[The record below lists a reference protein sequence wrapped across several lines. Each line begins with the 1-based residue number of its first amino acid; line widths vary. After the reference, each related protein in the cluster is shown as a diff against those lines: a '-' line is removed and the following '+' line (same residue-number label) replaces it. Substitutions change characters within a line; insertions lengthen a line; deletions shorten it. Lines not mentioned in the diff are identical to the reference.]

1 MSERKVRVALLFG
14 GRSGEHAISAAT
26 AAGVLKAI
34 DREKYD
40 VIPVGITRDGKWVVA
55 SDDPAVWELRSDRL
69 AEVTAASGSEVV
81 LSSSSDGPQLQV
93 LEPGSVP
100 AVLGQVDV
108 VFPVL
113 HGPFG
118 EDGTVQGLLEL
129 ADVRYVGSGV
139 LASAV
144 GMDKAYMKLVFTAH
158 GLPVGRHVVVTERD
172 WSQRREDVLT
182 RVKELQL
189 PVFVKPARAGS
200 SLGVTRVADLA
211 DLERA
216 VEDAQVH
223 DPKVLVEEGIEGREI
238 ECAVLGGR
246 GDGPPRASVP
256 GEILVDEAA
265 RDFYDFEAKYI
276 DEATAR
282 LEIPADLPPAV
293 AERVRD
299 LAVRAFE
306 AIGAE
311 GIARVDTFVTTDGQV
326 VLNEINTMP
335 GFTPI
340 SMYPKMWEASG
351 LAYPDLIDELIQLAL
366 ERRTGLRDGVTS
378 NRLDRSRQD
387 GGPATTAR
395 ASRSRATSPSVV
407 PLAVQAKGNTEVS
420 VVPGVI
426 AVSRTTKLPSA
437 PTMKSERETSRR
449 PRVRWALRATSPS
462 SSSSSSGRSGRS
474 SDTNSAV

>member
-1 MSERKVRVALLFG
+1 MTQRKVRVALLFG

-34 DREKYD
+34 DRDKYD
-40 VIPVGITRDGKWVVA
+40 VIPVGITREGQWVVA

-69 AEVTAASGSEVV
+69 PEVTAASGSEVM

-93 LEPGSVP
+93 LEAGSVP
-100 AVLGQVDV
+100 AALSQVDV

-144 GMDKAYMKLVFTAH
+144 GMDKHYMKLVFAAH
-158 GLPVGRHVVVTERD
+158 GLPVGPYVVVTARD

-182 RVKELQL
+182 RVKELTPPL
-189 PVFVKPARAGS
+189 FVKPARAGS
-200 SLGVTRVADLA
+200 SLGVTRIDDLA
-211 DLERA
+211 ELDHA
-216 VEDAQVH
+216 IEDAQVH
-223 DPKVLVEEGIEGREI
+223 DPKVIVEEGIEGREI

-256 GEILVDEAA
+256 GEVVVDHAA
-265 RDFYDFEAKYI
+265 REFYDFEAKYI

-282 LEIPADLPPAV
+282 TEIPADLPSAV
-293 AERVRD
+293 SERVRD

-306 AIGAE
+306 AIDAE
-311 GIARVDTFVTTDGQV
+311 GIARVDVFVTSQDQV
-326 VLNEINTMP
+326 VVNEINTMP

-351 LAYPDLIDELIQLAL
+351 LAYAELIDELIQLAL
-366 ERRTGLRDGVTS
+366 ERPTGLR
-378 NRLDRSRQD
+378 
-387 GGPATTAR
+387 
-395 ASRSRATSPSVV
+395 
-407 PLAVQAKGNTEVS
+407 
-420 VVPGVI
+420 
-426 AVSRTTKLPSA
+426 
-437 PTMKSERETSRR
+437 
-449 PRVRWALRATSPS
+449 
-462 SSSSSSGRSGRS
+462 
-474 SDTNSAV
+474 

>member
-1 MSERKVRVALLFG
+1 MTQRKVRVALLFG

-40 VIPVGITRDGKWVVA
+40 VVPVGITRDGRWVVA

-69 AEVTAASGSEVV
+69 PEVTAASGSEVM
-81 LSSSSDGPQLQV
+81 LSSSADGPQLQV
-93 LEPGSVP
+93 LEPGAVP
-100 AVLGQVDV
+100 AVLGQVEV

-144 GMDKAYMKLVFTAH
+144 GMDKHYMKLVFVAH
-158 GLPVGRHVVVTERD
+158 GLPVGPYVVVTSRD
-172 WSQRREDVLT
+172 WSQRREDVLA
-182 RVKELQL
+182 RVKELRL

-200 SLGVTRVADLA
+200 SLGVTRVDDLA

-216 VEDAQVH
+216 VEDAQLH
-223 DPKVLVEEGIEGREI
+223 DPKVLVEQGLEGREI

-246 GDGPPRASVP
+246 GDAAPRASVP
-256 GEILVDEAA
+256 GEIVVDHAA
-265 RDFYDFEAKYI
+265 RAFYDFEAKYI
-276 DEATAR
+276 DEDTAR
-282 LEIPADLPPAV
+282 IEIPADLPPAV
-293 AERVRD
+293 SQRVRD
-299 LAVRAFE
+299 LAVLAFE
-306 AIGAE
+306 AIGGE
-311 GIARVDTFVTTDGQV
+311 GIARVDVFVTPEGEV

-351 LAYPDLIDELIQLAL
+351 LAYADLIDELIQLAL
-366 ERRTGLRDGVTS
+366 ERPTGLR
-378 NRLDRSRQD
+378 
-387 GGPATTAR
+387 
-395 ASRSRATSPSVV
+395 
-407 PLAVQAKGNTEVS
+407 
-420 VVPGVI
+420 
-426 AVSRTTKLPSA
+426 
-437 PTMKSERETSRR
+437 
-449 PRVRWALRATSPS
+449 
-462 SSSSSSGRSGRS
+462 
-474 SDTNSAV
+474 

>member
-1 MSERKVRVALLFG
+1 MSQRKVRVALLFG

-26 AAGVLKAI
+26 AAGVLRAI
-34 DREKYD
+34 DREKYE
-40 VIPVGITRDGKWVVA
+40 VIPIGITRDGQWVVA

-69 AEVTAASGSEVV
+69 PEVTAAAGSEVV
-81 LSSSSDGPQLQV
+81 LSSSSDGPRLQR
-93 LEPGSVP
+93 LEPGAVP

-129 ADVRYVGSGV
+129 ARVRYVGSGV

-144 GMDKAYMKLVFTAH
+144 GMDKHYMKLVFAAH
-158 GLPVGRHVVVTERD
+158 GLPVGRYVVVSPRD

-200 SLGVTRVADLA
+200 SLGVTRVDDLA

-223 DPKVLVEEGIEGREI
+223 DPKVLVEEGIDGREI

-246 GDGPPRASVP
+246 ADGPPRASVV
-256 GEILVDEAA
+256 GEIVVAA
-265 RDFYDFEAKYI
+265 EGEFYDFEAKYLE
-276 DEATAR
+276 DDTAR
-282 LEIPADLPPAV
+282 LDIPADVPDSV
-293 AERVRD
+293 SDQVRD

-306 AIGAE
+306 AVGAE
-311 GIARVDTFVTTDGQV
+311 GIARVDTFVTASGRV
-326 VLNEINTMP
+326 VVNEINTMP

-340 SMYPKMWEASG
+340 SMYPKLWEASG
-351 LAYPDLIDELIQLAL
+351 VPYPELIDELIQLA
-366 ERRTGLRDGVTS
+366 
-378 NRLDRSRQD
+378 
-387 GGPATTAR
+387 
-395 ASRSRATSPSVV
+395 
-407 PLAVQAKGNTEVS
+407 
-420 VVPGVI
+420 
-426 AVSRTTKLPSA
+426 
-437 PTMKSERETSRR
+437 
-449 PRVRWALRATSPS
+449 
-462 SSSSSSGRSGRS
+462 
-474 SDTNSAV
+474 